1 MNFRSCQGKMEVLRI
16 CEDNSV
22 LSIDVQIKREFKE
35 SAAGK
40 LSCLLC
46 WAPVE
51 DSGGEN
57 VCEQYLDH
65 LAQAHN
71 CLAGK

>member
-1 MNFRSCQGKMEVLRI
+1 MEVLRI

-22 LSIDVQIKREFKE
+22 LSIDVKIKRQFKE
-35 SAAGK
+35 TPADV

-46 WAPVE
+46 RAPVE
-51 DSGGEN
+51 GSGGEN
-57 VCEQYLDH
+57 VCDQYLDH